1 MPNFEGLLDS
11 TKSHGS
17 PQKSADA
24 HPIYLQSGLR
34 ILATISG
41 YSLFILS
48 AFPIN

>member
-11 TKSHGS
+11 AKSCGF

-24 HPIYLQSGLR
+24 PPIYLQSGLG
-34 ILATISG
+34 ILATISE
-41 YSLFILS
+41 YSLSILS

>member
-11 TKSHGS
+11 TKNCGS
-17 PQKSADA
+17 PQKSADT

-34 ILATISG
+34 ILATISE
-41 YSLFILS
+41 YSLSILS